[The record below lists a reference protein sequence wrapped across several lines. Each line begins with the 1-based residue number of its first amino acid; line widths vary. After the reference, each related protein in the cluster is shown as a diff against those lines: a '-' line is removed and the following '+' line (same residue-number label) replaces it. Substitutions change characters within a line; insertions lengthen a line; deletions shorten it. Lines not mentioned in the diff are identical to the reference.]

1 MGYLKD
7 IMGKDDIRLA
17 KRETKTLGH
26 QNFSL
31 CDVIAETRA
40 LQAYFDYLEEE
51 RYLLNGGGLI
61 PRDVAQKELDD
72 GYDEE
77 IVRLE
82 ELLEACQE
90 RERSIEFELQ
100 QAQESLQE
108 AEKQHADA
116 FAGTQN
122 LQNEADA
129 ATEEAKNAAL
139 EYNKLDNDVEELRS
153 TLEFRQKICE
163 EELDNVRD
171 YVDNWN
177 EAAAEGS
184 EAGGPGLDPTQ
195 KYKSEKDYN
204 DNKDIDRMLSEFANN
219 YQQLL
224 DEAYALEKETLQK
237 EVEGLLHRRKDLQ
250 DSIQSLRERKDAEQ
264 EAIKQLKEEK
274 ILLEREMAQ
283 LTTERANMR
292 KAWEKERTD
301 MEKQIDKI
309 NEEIQS
315 KEAELARLVA
325 LDNKLVTQACE
336 LELEIQGYKAMMINE
351 SGNF

>member
-122 LQNEADA
+122 LQNEAD
-129 ATEEAKNAAL
+129 
-139 EYNKLDNDVEELRS
+139 
-153 TLEFRQKICE
+153 
-163 EELDNVRD
+163 
-171 YVDNWN
+171 
-177 EAAAEGS
+177 AAAEGS